1 MPISSGTNGRKNSP
15 GVCSAFIREDRTKTI
30 DLDSTKEFKMAIEA
44 PISKFKKTNFKIY
57 IVLCIIAA
65 IWFAY
70 DGYFNEKFKKKNTSE
85 DGVPNSTL
93 VFNQK
98 APPFLIGAAVLL
110 GVYLLAE
117 KNKKLIA
124 DENELIISAK
134 EKIAYDSIQKI
145 DKTYFDKKGFFV
157 ITYKDQSGNE
167 IDRKISDRKY
177 DNLAAVLEHLVAKI
191 S

>member
-1 MPISSGTNGRKNSP
+1 
-15 GVCSAFIREDRTKTI
+15 
-30 DLDSTKEFKMAIEA
+30 MAIEA